1 MIPLVN
7 WTNAVRKEFSFRVDK
22 QKASNQSVKS
32 LLQELRDHR
41 SHDTNDDTS
50 LLPMFKEYV
59 TAWNKFLDISP
70 IFSLNLRMREE
81 ELNNPDC
88 HDMEIIP
95 KRLTEDDDLH
105 ASCIRLNGKGKEVTY
120 ILHNLGEIQNNFL
133 KKCLPYLH
141 SMDHGTLQLRL
152 QEIKKEDIILYDRE
166 ELWEKLAR
174 YTRSSLSYGGGGR
187 IECDWERIELKII
200 ELLIDGKK
208 LLQTNIW
215 KLYAVDE
222 FRFKHE
228 MFRKDQTNLFYRVSQ
243 IVSQVKS
250 DPSFDHFDDLIVK
263 DKTEVESKLLPAIQ
277 ALLNILQYQSKSTLI
292 NYSDMTL
299 AKFAQLY
306 LDEGVIR
313 IFNEMSERNS
323 NIPKIKIKCIEAFYE
338 MLEDTISATVLGCLH
353 DRFRVELPTTFN
365 KSKITEFALR
375 EVGSIIIFESLW
387 CRFIMRY
394 LRDSEQQLNPMDPM
408 IYYLRFIRW
417 PDGTDIDELEDKEE
431 TIELFSAIQ
440 IQHSFEI
447 WIYINNIQAEIL
459 RHENEKNRFE
469 CFDIPDEE
477 LNKQQQQQTI
487 RTQHK
492 RNNKK
497 RTVGLS

>member
-32 LLQELRDHR
+32 LLQEHR
-41 SHDTNDDTS
+41 SHDTNDDS
-50 LLPMFKEYV
+50 LLSLFTDYV
-59 TAWNKFLDISP
+59 TAWNKFLNISP
-70 IFSLNLRMREE
+70 VFSLNFRMREE

-95 KRLTEDDDLH
+95 KRLTEHDDLN

-141 SMDHGTLQLRL
+141 SLDRGTLQCRL

-200 ELLIDGKK
+200 ELFIDGKK
-208 LLQTNIW
+208 FLQTNIW

-222 FRFKHE
+222 FHFKHE
-228 MFRKDQTNLFYRVSQ
+228 MFRKDQTNLFYHVSQ

-250 DPSFDHFDDLIVK
+250 DPSFDHFDDLMVK

-277 ALLNILQYQSKSTLI
+277 ALLNILQYQSKSSHI
-292 NYSDMTL
+292 NYSDMTFE
-299 AKFAQLY
+299 KFAELY

-313 IFNEMSERNS
+313 IFKEMSERNS
-323 NIPKIKIKCIEAFYE
+323 NIPKIKLKCIEVLYE
-338 MLEDTISATVLGCLH
+338 MLEDTLSTTILGCLH
-353 DRFRVELPTTFN
+353 DRFRVELPKTFN

-375 EVGSIIIFESLW
+375 EVGSINVFESLW

-394 LRDSEQQLNPMDPM
+394 LRDSEQLNPTDPM

-417 PDGTDIDELEDKEE
+417 PNGTDIDELEDKEE
-431 TIELFSAIQ
+431 TIELFGSLQ
-440 IQHSFEI
+440 IQHSFEV
-447 WIYINNIQAEIL
+447 WIYINNIQAETL
-459 RHENEKNRFE
+459 RYENEKHRFE
-469 CFDIPDEE
+469 GFDIQEE
-477 LNKQQQQQTI
+477 EPNKQQQQQQQMV
-487 RTQHK
+487 RTQNK